1 MKSKCREWSNS
12 SRRKEYWG
20 SRKSVMNLQD
30 IRRNL
35 GYRITSPIVGIL
47 SKSGITPNTLTLT
60 NLVLNIVAAYVI
72 ATGHFLLGGVLILGS
87 GLFDLLDGALARF
100 TKQTTKFGAVLD
112 STVDRISEAA
122 TLCGLLIWYVPQ
134 EGATLEIALILA
146 VLIGSFL
153 VSYIRARAEGLG
165 WQCQVGLFT
174 RAERVIVLA
183 IGLLVNQIFV
193 HSVFVA
199 LCVLAVFV
207 FITVIQRLV
216 YLWKQ
221 ARIEGD

>member
-1 MKSKCREWSNS
+1 
-12 SRRKEYWG
+12 
-20 SRKSVMNLQD
+20 MNLIN

-35 GYRITSPIVGIL
+35 AYRITDPMVRIL
-47 SKSGITPNTLTLT
+47 SKSGITPNALTLI

-72 ATGHFLLGGVLILGS
+72 ATSHFRLGGVLILVS

-100 TKQTTKFGAVLD
+100 TRQTTKFGAILD
-112 STVDRISEAA
+112 SVTDRISEAA
-122 TLCGLLIWYVPQ
+122 IFCGLLIWYIPQ
-134 EGATLEIALILA
+134 GANLEIVLIFV

-183 IGLLVNQIFV
+183 IGLLINQIFI
-193 HSVFVA
+193 HSIFIA

-207 FITVIQRLV
+207 FITVVQRLI
-216 YLWKQ
+216 YLRKQ
-221 ARIEGD
+221 DKIEGD

>member
-1 MKSKCREWSNS
+1 
-12 SRRKEYWG
+12 
-20 SRKSVMNLQD
+20 MNLID

-35 GYRITSPIVGIL
+35 ASRITNPIVGIL
-47 SKSGITPNTLTLT
+47 SKSGITPNALTLI
-60 NLVLNIVAAYVI
+60 NLALNIVAAYVI
-72 ATGHFLLGGVLILGS
+72 ATNHLILGGVLVLVS

-100 TKQTTKFGAVLD
+100 TKQTTKFGAILD

-134 EGATLEIALILA
+134 EDASLKIVLIFI

-183 IGLLVNQIFV
+183 IGLLINQIFI
-193 HSVFVA
+193 A

-207 FITVIQRLV
+207 FITVVQRLA

-221 ARIEGD
+221 GKIKGD

>member
-1 MKSKCREWSNS
+1 
-12 SRRKEYWG
+12 
-20 SRKSVMNLQD
+20 MNLID

-35 GYRITSPIVGIL
+35 AYRITDPVVRIL
-47 SKSGITPNTLTLT
+47 SKSGITPNALTFI
-60 NLVLNIVAAYVI
+60 NLVLNIIAAYVI
-72 ATGHFLLGGVLILGS
+72 AEGHFLLGGVLVLIA

-100 TKQTTKFGAVLD
+100 TKQTTRFGAILD
-112 STVDRISEAA
+112 SVADRISEAA
-122 TLCGLLIWYVPQ
+122 ILCGLLIWYIPQ
-134 EGATLEIALILA
+134 EGASLEIVLIFV

-183 IGLLVNQIFV
+183 IGLLVNQIFI
-193 HSVFVA
+193 A
-199 LCVLAVFV
+199 LCVLVVFV
-207 FITVIQRLV
+207 FITVAQRLV

-221 ARIEGD
+221 GNIKGD

>member
-1 MKSKCREWSNS
+1 
-12 SRRKEYWG
+12 
-20 SRKSVMNLQD
+20 MNLID

-35 GYRITSPIVGIL
+35 AHHITDPLVGIL
-47 SKSGITPNTLTLT
+47 SKIGITPNVLTLI
-60 NLVLNIVAAYVI
+60 NLALNIVAAYFI
-72 ATGHFLLGGVLILGS
+72 ATEHFIIGGVLVLVA

-100 TKQTTKFGAVLD
+100 TKQTTKFGAILD

-122 TLCGLLIWYVPQ
+122 ILFGLLIWYAPQ
-134 EGATLEIALILA
+134 EGASLKIVLIFV

-183 IGLLVNQIFV
+183 IGLLINQIFI
-193 HSVFVA
+193 A

-207 FITVIQRLV
+207 FITVVQRLV

-221 ARIEGD
+221 EKIKGD

>member
-1 MKSKCREWSNS
+1 
-12 SRRKEYWG
+12 
-20 SRKSVMNLQD
+20 MNLID

-35 GYRITSPIVGIL
+35 ACRITDPIVGIL
-47 SKSGITPNTLTLT
+47 SKSGITPNALTFI
-60 NLVLNIVAAYVI
+60 NLALNIGAAYVI
-72 ATGHFLLGGVLILGS
+72 ATGHFIIGGVLVLVA

-100 TKQTTKFGAVLD
+100 TKQTTKFGAILD

-122 TLCGLLIWYVPQ
+122 ILCGLLIWYIPQ
-134 EGATLEIALILA
+134 GASIEIVLIFA

-183 IGLLVNQIFV
+183 IGLLINQIFI
-193 HSVFVA
+193 A
-199 LCVLAVFV
+199 LCVLVVFV
-207 FITVIQRLV
+207 FITVVQRLV

-221 ARIEGD
+221 GKIKGD

>member
-1 MKSKCREWSNS
+1 
-12 SRRKEYWG
+12 
-20 SRKSVMNLQD
+20 MNLTD

-35 GYRITSPIVGIL
+35 AYRITNPLVGIL
-47 SKSGITPNTLTLT
+47 SKSGITPNALTFI
-60 NLVLNIVAAYVI
+60 NLALSIAAAYVI
-72 ATGHFLLGGVLILGS
+72 ATNHLILGGVLVLVS

-100 TKQTTKFGAVLD
+100 TKQTTKFGAILD

-122 TLCGLLIWYVPQ
+122 ILCGLLIWYL
-134 EGATLEIALILA
+134 GRGGRLEIVLIFA

-153 VSYIRARAEGLG
+153 VSYVRARAEGLG

-183 IGLLVNQIFV
+183 IGLLINQIFI
-193 HSVFVA
+193 A
-199 LCVLAVFV
+199 LCLLVAFV
-207 FITVIQRLV
+207 FITVVQRLV

-221 ARIEGD
+221 GKIKGD

>member
-1 MKSKCREWSNS
+1 MN
-12 SRRKEYWG
+12 
-20 SRKSVMNLQD
+20 NLQR

-47 SKSGITPNTLTLT
+47 SKTGIRPNALTLM
-60 NLVLNIVAAYVI
+60 NLALNIAAAYVI
-72 ATGHFLLGGVLILGS
+72 ATGHFLVGGVLILVS
-87 GLFDLLDGALARF
+87 GLFDLLDGAVARF
-100 TKQTTKFGAVLD
+100 TRQTTKFGAVLD

-122 TLCGLLIWYVPQ
+122 TLCGLLVWYLPQ
-134 EGATLEIALILA
+134 EGATGGIVLILA
-146 VLIGSFL
+146 VLVGSFL

-183 IGLLVNQIFV
+183 IGLLVNQ
-193 HSVFVA
+193 VFIA
-199 LCVLAVFV
+199 LCILAVFV
-207 FITVIQRLV
+207 FVTVVQRLV

>member
-1 MKSKCREWSNS
+1 
-12 SRRKEYWG
+12 
-20 SRKSVMNLQD
+20 MNLID

-35 GYRITSPIVGIL
+35 AYRITNPVVGIL
-47 SKSGITPNTLTLT
+47 SKSGITPNALTLI
-60 NLVLNIVAAYVI
+60 NLALNIVAAYVI
-72 ATGHFLLGGVLILGS
+72 ATGHLLIGGVLVLVS

-100 TKQTTKFGAVLD
+100 TKKTTKFGAILD

-122 TLCGLLIWYVPQ
+122 ILCGLLIWYAPQ
-134 EGATLEIALILA
+134 EEASLKIVLIFA

-183 IGLLVNQIFV
+183 IGLLINQIFI
-193 HSVFVA
+193 A

-207 FITVIQRLV
+207 FITVVQRLV

-221 ARIEGD
+221 GKIKGE

>member
-1 MKSKCREWSNS
+1 
-12 SRRKEYWG
+12 
-20 SRKSVMNLQD
+20 MNLTD

-35 GYRITSPIVGIL
+35 AYRITNPIVGIL
-47 SKSGITPNTLTLT
+47 SKSGITPNALTFI
-60 NLVLNIVAAYVI
+60 NLALSIVAAYVI
-72 ATGHFLLGGVLILGS
+72 ATEHLLLGGVLVLVS

-100 TKQTTKFGAVLD
+100 TKQTTKFGAILD

-122 TLCGLLIWYVPQ
+122 ILCGLLIWYTPQ
-134 EGATLEIALILA
+134 EGASLKIVLIFV

-183 IGLLVNQIFV
+183 IGLLINQIFI
-193 HSVFVA
+193 A

-207 FITVIQRLV
+207 FITVAQRLLH
-216 YLWKQ
+216 LWKQ
-221 ARIEGD
+221 GKIRGG

>member
-1 MKSKCREWSNS
+1 
-12 SRRKEYWG
+12 
-20 SRKSVMNLQD
+20 MNLID

-35 GYRITSPIVGIL
+35 AYRITAPVVRIL
-47 SKSGITPNTLTLT
+47 SKSGITPNALTFI
-60 NLVLNIVAAYVI
+60 NLALNVVAAYVI
-72 ATGHFLLGGVLILGS
+72 ATGHFLLGGVLVLVA

-100 TKQTTKFGAVLD
+100 TKQTTRFGAILD
-112 STVDRISEAA
+112 SVADRISEAA
-122 TLCGLLIWYVPQ
+122 ILCGLLIWYIPQ
-134 EGATLEIALILA
+134 EEASLEIVLIFV

-183 IGLLVNQIFV
+183 IGLLINQIFI
-193 HSVFVA
+193 A
-199 LCVLAVFV
+199 LCVLVIFV
-207 FITVIQRLV
+207 FITVVQRLV

-221 ARIEGD
+221 GKFKGD

>member
-1 MKSKCREWSNS
+1 
-12 SRRKEYWG
+12 
-20 SRKSVMNLQD
+20 MNLID

-35 GYRITSPIVGIL
+35 AHRITDPIVRIL
-47 SKSGITPNTLTLT
+47 SKSGITPNTLTLI
-60 NLVLNIVAAYVI
+60 NLALNIVAAYVI
-72 ATGHFLLGGVLILGS
+72 ATGHFLLGGVLVLVS

-100 TKQTTKFGAVLD
+100 TKQTTKFGAILD

-122 TLCGLLIWYVPQ
+122 ILFGLLIWYS
-134 EGATLEIALILA
+134 GRGDRLEIALIFA

-183 IGLLVNQIFV
+183 IGLLVNQIFI
-193 HSVFVA
+193 A
-199 LCVLAVFV
+199 LCVLVVFV
-207 FITVIQRLV
+207 FVTVGQRLV

-221 ARIEGD
+221 GKIEGG

>member
-1 MKSKCREWSNS
+1 
-12 SRRKEYWG
+12 
-20 SRKSVMNLQD
+20 MNLID

-35 GYRITSPIVGIL
+35 AYRITDPIVGIL
-47 SKSGITPNTLTLT
+47 SKSGITPNALTFI
-60 NLVLNIVAAYVI
+60 NLALNIAAAFII
-72 ATGHFLLGGVLILGS
+72 ATGHFLLGGVLVLVA

-100 TKQTTKFGAVLD
+100 IKQTTRFGAILD
-112 STVDRISEAA
+112 SVADRISEAA
-122 TLCGLLIWYVPQ
+122 IFCGLLVWYIPQ
-134 EGATLEIALILA
+134 QGTSLEIVLIFV

-183 IGLLVNQIFV
+183 IGLLINQIFIV
-193 HSVFVA
+193 
-199 LCVLAVFV
+199 LCVLVVFV
-207 FITVIQRLV
+207 FFTVVQRLV

-221 ARIEGD
+221 AKIKGD

>member
-1 MKSKCREWSNS
+1 
-12 SRRKEYWG
+12 
-20 SRKSVMNLQD
+20 MNLID

-35 GYRITSPIVGIL
+35 AYRITDPVVRIL
-47 SKSGITPNTLTLT
+47 SKSGITPNALTFI
-60 NLVLNIVAAYVI
+60 NLALNIIAAYVI
-72 ATGHFLLGGVLILGS
+72 ATGHFLLGGVLVLVA

-100 TKQTTKFGAVLD
+100 TKQTTRFGAILD
-112 STVDRISEAA
+112 SVADRISEAA
-122 TLCGLLIWYVPQ
+122 ILCGLLIWYIPQ
-134 EGATLEIALILA
+134 EEISLEIVLIFV

-183 IGLLVNQIFV
+183 IGLLVNQIFI
-193 HSVFVA
+193 A
-199 LCVLAVFV
+199 LCVLVVFV
-207 FITVIQRLV
+207 FITVAQRLV

-221 ARIEGD
+221 GNIKGD

>member
-1 MKSKCREWSNS
+1 
-12 SRRKEYWG
+12 
-20 SRKSVMNLQD
+20 MNLA
-30 IRRNL
+30 
-35 GYRITSPIVGIL
+35 
-47 SKSGITPNTLTLT
+47 
-60 NLVLNIVAAYVI
+60 LNIVAAYVI
-72 ATGHFLLGGVLILGS
+72 ASGHFLLGGVLILVS
-87 GLFDLLDGALARF
+87 GLCDLLDGALARF
-100 TKQTTKFGAVLD
+100 NKQTTKFGAVLD

-122 TLCGLLIWYVPQ
+122 TLCGLLIWYISQ
-134 EGATLEIALILA
+134 GEATLEIVLVLA

-174 RAERVIVLA
+174 RAERVIVLG
-183 IGLLVNQIFV
+183 ISLLVNRIFV

-207 FITVIQRLV
+207 FITVVQRLV

-221 ARIEGD
+221 ARIEGK

>member
-1 MKSKCREWSNS
+1 
-12 SRRKEYWG
+12 
-20 SRKSVMNLQD
+20 MNLID

-35 GYRITSPIVGIL
+35 AYRITDPIVRIL
-47 SKSGITPNTLTLT
+47 SKSGITPTALTT
-60 NLVLNIVAAYVI
+60 INLALNIAAAYVI
-72 ATGHFLLGGVLILGS
+72 ATGQFLLGGVLVLVA
-87 GLFDLLDGALARF
+87 GLFDILDGALARF
-100 TKQTTKFGAVLD
+100 TKQTTKFGAILD

-122 TLCGLLIWYVPQ
+122 ILCGLLIWYAPQ
-134 EGATLEIALILA
+134 AGASLKIILIFA

-165 WQCQVGLFT
+165 WQCHVGLFT

-183 IGLLVNQIFV
+183 IGLLINQIFI
-193 HSVFVA
+193 A

-207 FITVIQRLV
+207 FITVVQRLV

-221 ARIEGD
+221 GKIKGD

>member
-1 MKSKCREWSNS
+1 
-12 SRRKEYWG
+12 
-20 SRKSVMNLQD
+20 MNLID

-35 GYRITSPIVGIL
+35 AYRITNPVVGIL
-47 SKSGITPNTLTLT
+47 SKSGITPNALTLI
-60 NLVLNIVAAYVI
+60 NLALNIIAAYVI
-72 ATGHFLLGGVLILGS
+72 ATGHLLIGGGLVLVS

-100 TKQTTKFGAVLD
+100 TKKTTKFGAILD

-122 TLCGLLIWYVPQ
+122 ILCGLLIWYIPQ
-134 EGATLEIALILA
+134 GASLEIVLIFV

-165 WQCQVGLFT
+165 WQCQVGLFN

-183 IGLLVNQIFV
+183 IGLLINQIFI
-193 HSVFVA
+193 A
-199 LCVLAVFV
+199 LCVLVVFV
-207 FITVIQRLV
+207 FITVVQRLV

-221 ARIEGD
+221 GEIKGD

>member
-1 MKSKCREWSNS
+1 
-12 SRRKEYWG
+12 
-20 SRKSVMNLQD
+20 MNLID

-35 GYRITSPIVGIL
+35 AHRITNPIVGIL
-47 SKSGITPNTLTLT
+47 SKSGITPNALTLI
-60 NLVLNIVAAYVI
+60 NLALNIVAAYVI
-72 ATGHFLLGGVLILGS
+72 ATNHLVLGGVLVLVS

-100 TKQTTKFGAVLD
+100 TKQTTKFGAILD

-122 TLCGLLIWYVPQ
+122 ILCGLLILYL
-134 EGATLEIALILA
+134 GRGGRLEIVLIFA

-153 VSYIRARAEGLG
+153 VSYVRARAEGLG

-183 IGLLVNQIFV
+183 IGLLINQIFI
-193 HSVFVA
+193 A
-199 LCVLAVFV
+199 LCVLVAFA
-207 FITVIQRLV
+207 FITVVQRLV

-221 ARIEGD
+221 GKIKGD